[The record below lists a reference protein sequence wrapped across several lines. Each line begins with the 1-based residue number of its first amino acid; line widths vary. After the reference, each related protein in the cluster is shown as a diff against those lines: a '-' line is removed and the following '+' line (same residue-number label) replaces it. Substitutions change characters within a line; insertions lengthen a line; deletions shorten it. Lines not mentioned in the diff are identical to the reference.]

1 MRKTNTTGLDPQIQG
16 RRGSHPVDVHSDR
29 RQQQYKHDIQF
40 LPRYQTRAEDLKLNK
55 SSSESSEDTIAE
67 VAWAPPDTLSRHP
80 PHRKLNKFELDSYRP
95 FWIPYPNS
103 LAEKNTRPRTLVL
116 CFDGTGDQ
124 FDDDVSTSYSVAIL
138 EAPFLMHPVT

>member
-1 MRKTNTTGLDPQIQG
+1 MRKTNTIGLDLQIQG
-16 RRGSHPVDVHSDR
+16 RRGSHPVDIYSDR

-40 LPRYQTRAEDLKLNK
+40 QPLYHTRADGLKLNK

-67 VAWAPPDTLSRHP
+67 VAWAPPDSLSRHP
-80 PHRKLNKFELDSYRP
+80 PHRELVEFELDSYRP

-103 LAEKNTRPRTLVL
+103 PAEKNNRPRTLVL

-124 FDDDVSTSYSVAIL
+124 FDDDVSSVAVL
-138 EAPFLMHPVT
+138 KTPFLMPPVT